1 MNAANT
7 AFTSLRERVHVARM
21 KHLRSKVRRWHQ
33 ACHYLTSEELKERAE
48 FKAKIKARYRAEQ
61 EQFLREVASD
71 MSSGEWLLPI
81 D

>member
-1 MNAANT
+1 MSAVKT

-21 KHLRSKVRRWHQ
+21 KLLRSKLRRWHH
-33 ACHYLTSEELKERAE
+33 AYHYLTPEELKERAE
-48 FKAKIKARYRAEQ
+48 FKAKVKARYRAEQ